1 MLAVL
6 YDIHANLPALEAVLD
21 DAQAEG
27 ADSFLLGGDYASL
40 GAWPVET
47 LARLRALPDASWLRG
62 NWERWQGSE
71 SFAPSL
77 EFIQLALAWVRE
89 ALGPDDVAQLAAL
102 AETITLRET
111 FFCHASP
118 ISDMRTFA
126 PEPAG
131 DDAELLGGVGE
142 RRVVFGHSHIQ
153 FRRLN
158 GDGVEL
164 INAGSV
170 GLPFDGD
177 TRAAYAL
184 VREGGEAELRRVEY
198 DHEHSAAV
206 VRERMPGF
214 GDDLARRI
222 ETAQPP
228 G

>member
-102 AETITLRET
+102 AETDRRCGRRSSATRPR
-111 FFCHASP
+111 SP
-118 ISDMRTFA
+118 TCARSR
-126 PEPAG
+126 PSRPATTPSCS
-131 DDAELLGGVGE
+131 AEWGSGEWCSGTATSSSGG
-142 RRVVFGHSHIQ
+142 
-153 FRRLN
+153 
-158 GDGVEL
+158 
-164 INAGSV
+164 
-170 GLPFDGD
+170 
-177 TRAAYAL
+177 
-184 VREGGEAELRRVEY
+184 
-198 DHEHSAAV
+198 
-206 VRERMPGF
+206 
-214 GDDLARRI
+214 
-222 ETAQPP
+222 
-228 G
+228 